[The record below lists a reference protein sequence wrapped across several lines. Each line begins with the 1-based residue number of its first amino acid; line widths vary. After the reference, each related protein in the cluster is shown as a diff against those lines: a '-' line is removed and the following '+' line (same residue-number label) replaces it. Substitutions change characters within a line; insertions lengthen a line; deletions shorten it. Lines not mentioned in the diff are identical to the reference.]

1 MSKPQEC
8 QPGSETASL
17 RRRHFPGFMQSLT
30 HTWSGPLGARRACE
44 NGDPETHMH
53 SFTQPHKSS
62 DTAHSHPDSDPVASQ
77 SQEYCRPHQ
86 PLFSDRAGLGPG
98 WFILRLRQKVQSLGA
113 TETRP
118 QSDNKLGGNSQA
130 FVRPQLGQGA
140 KWGPAEPPPAA
151 QLSIPRRDWFQNRH
165 GRTLKHRGQRDGE
178 GL

>member
-17 RRRHFPGFMQSLT
+17 RRRHVPGFMQSLT

-98 WFILRLRQKVQSLGA
+98 WFILRLLSGRSWGRVPSGA
-113 TETRP
+113 P
-118 QSDNKLGGNSQA
+118 QSHRQPPSSA
-130 FVRPQLGQGA
+130 FPGETGSRTGM
-140 KWGPAEPPPAA
+140 AA
-151 QLSIPRRDWFQNRH
+151 R
-165 GRTLKHRGQRDGE
+165 
-178 GL
+178 